1 MGPPEGSTGSMK
13 PSPSSPGFR
22 GVGDHATQ
30 KLPRAWAT
38 GQSISSNTTAEA
50 GNSVFAPE
58 LHHCQNPPP
67 PGGCLEQALSHR
79 SDIKHR
85 HRELPWS
92 RAGAKPSVLFPHV
105 ANTSGVPFEDGLD
118 TES

>member
-1 MGPPEGSTGSMK
+1 MPHRSFLAHGPPGKASLQTPRLRLETASLP
-13 PSPSSPGFR
+13 PSC
-22 GVGDHATQ
+22 
-30 KLPRAWAT
+30 
-38 GQSISSNTTAEA
+38 ITAR
-50 GNSVFAPE
+50 N
-58 LHHCQNPPP
+58 P
-67 PGGCLEQALSHR
+67 PGGCLEQALSHH